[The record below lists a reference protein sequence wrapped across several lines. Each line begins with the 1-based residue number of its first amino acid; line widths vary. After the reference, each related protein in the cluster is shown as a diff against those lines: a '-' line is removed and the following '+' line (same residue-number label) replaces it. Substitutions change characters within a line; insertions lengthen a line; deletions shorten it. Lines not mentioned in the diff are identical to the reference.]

1 MRVWALIAALGVS
14 GCATPLLPPS
24 ADTIARI
31 EAGRAL
37 LEDVQAVGVGDSEG
51 MNRAARTRV
60 QHVHCSLPE
69 PDRAVCGYETARRG
83 PGQQPQKQQR
93 IFVRREP
100 APGEP
105 GANGWALEDTARHR
119 LQAAGQRPSLYDL
132 GLYDPPQEPSLNA
145 TDIPP
150 PPDPPDNETL
160 FAHLAPGAW
169 ARALSAEGADTIR
182 TAQIRKVT
190 CVGLQTTYMLCAW
203 EQKIGARWRRLS
215 QYADISRVNDN
226 VVVLKDRATIQP

>member
-1 MRVWALIAALGVS
+1 MAKLGQFARPVM
-14 GCATPLLPPS
+14 GCAARLD
-24 ADTIARI
+24 AD
-31 EAGRAL
+31 EAGLQLGEER
-37 LEDVQAVGVGDSEG
+37 
-51 MNRAARTRV
+51 
-60 QHVHCSLPE
+60 
-69 PDRAVCGYETARRG
+69 
-83 PGQQPQKQQR
+83 QPQKQQR

-105 GANGWALEDTARHR
+105 GANGWALEDAARHR

-132 GLYDPPQEPSLNA
+132 GLYESPQEPCLNA
-145 TDIPP
+145 TGIPP

-182 TAQIRKVT
+182 AVQIRKVT
-190 CVGLQTTYMLCAW
+190 YVGLQTTYMLCAW
-203 EQKIGARWRRLS
+203 EQKIGPRWRRLS

-226 VVVLKDRATIQP
+226 VVALKDARQYSLEIGEPSRSRPVRTFPPLREYDNRDHCRVNRFRILWQRSAHQFGARQKFAPALYS